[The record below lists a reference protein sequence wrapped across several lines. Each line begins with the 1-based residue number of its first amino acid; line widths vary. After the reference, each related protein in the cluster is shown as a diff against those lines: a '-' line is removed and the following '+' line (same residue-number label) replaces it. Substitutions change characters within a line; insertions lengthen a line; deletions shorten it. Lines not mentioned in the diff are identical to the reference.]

1 MNQTPFTR
9 FFEQSPIILG
19 EGAVIERLRRNTD
32 FELDPFIVNSAFIY
46 DPAKRSA
53 LETIYRQYLD
63 VGVKY
68 DLPLLLSTPTW
79 RAGRKRLAAAGYEG
93 RDVNGDNFRFLD
105 ALRSSYGVYA
115 QKVFICGLLSCQGD
129 AYSPE
134 EALEVGVAHE
144 FHTWQA
150 MKLAE
155 AGVDFL
161 LAATLPA
168 LSEATGLASALA
180 ATGKPYIVSFV
191 IRPEGTLLDG
201 TPLKDAIAAIDDA
214 VIPEPMAYL
223 VNCTHASIFKAA
235 LLHGANSS
243 SSVRDRVVGLLANTA
258 ALNPEELDNSTGL
271 VEEEPEIF
279 GQSVAGLHEEL
290 GMKILGGCCGTD
302 HRHIRHLAKQL
313 TSAILKSEP
322 VK

>member
-1 MNQTPFTR
+1 MNQIPFPE

-46 DPAKRSA
+46 DPKKRSA

-63 VGVKY
+63 VGFNY

-79 RAGRKRLAAAGYEG
+79 RAGRKRIAAAGYEG
-93 RDVNGDNFRFLD
+93 TDVNGDNFRFLD
-105 ALRSSYGVYA
+105 ALRTSYGVYA
-115 QKVFICGLLSCQGD
+115 QKVVICGLLSCQGD
-129 AYSPE
+129 AYNPK
-134 EALEVGVAHE
+134 EALEIDVAHE

-150 MKLAE
+150 MNLSE

-168 LSEATGLASALA
+168 LSEATGLALALA

-201 TPLKDAIAAIDDA
+201 TPLKDAIATIDAI
-214 VIPEPMAYL
+214 VIPKPIAYL
-223 VNCTHASIFKAA
+223 VNCTHASIFRSAI
-235 LLHGANSS
+235 LHEVNSS
-243 SSVRDRVVGLLANTA
+243 SLVRERLVGLLANTA
-258 ALNPEELDNSTGL
+258 ALNPEKLDNSNGL
-271 VEEEPEIF
+271 VAEEPEIF
-279 GQSVAGLHEEL
+279 GQTVAGLHKEL

-313 TSAILKSEP
+313 TSDILKPEP
-322 VK
+322 AK

>member
-1 MNQTPFTR
+1 MNQTPFPR

-46 DPAKRSA
+46 NQEKRSA

-63 VGVKY
+63 IGFQY

-79 RAGRKRLAAAGYEG
+79 RAGRERISAAGYEG
-93 RDVNGDNFRFLD
+93 TDVNGDNFRFLD
-105 ALRSSYGVYA
+105 ALRNSYGVYA
-115 QKVFICGLLSCQGD
+115 QKVVICGLLSCQGD
-129 AYSPE
+129 AYNPK
-134 EALEVGVAHE
+134 EALEIDVAHE

-150 MKLAE
+150 MNLAE

-168 LSEATGLASALA
+168 LSEATGLALALA
-180 ATGKPYIVSFV
+180 ATGKPYMVSFV

-201 TPLKDAIAAIDDA
+201 TPLKDAIAAIDA
-214 VIPEPMAYL
+214 TAIPRPIAYL
-223 VNCTHASIFKAA
+223 INCTHASIFKSAI
-235 LLHGANSS
+235 LHKVNSS
-243 SSVRDRVVGLLANTA
+243 PLVKERLVGLLANTA
-258 ALNPEELDNSTGL
+258 ALNPEELDNSNGL
-271 VEEEPEIF
+271 VAEEPEIF
-279 GQSVAGLHEEL
+279 GQTVAGLHGEL

-313 TSAILKSEP
+313 TSDILKSEP
-322 VK
+322 AK